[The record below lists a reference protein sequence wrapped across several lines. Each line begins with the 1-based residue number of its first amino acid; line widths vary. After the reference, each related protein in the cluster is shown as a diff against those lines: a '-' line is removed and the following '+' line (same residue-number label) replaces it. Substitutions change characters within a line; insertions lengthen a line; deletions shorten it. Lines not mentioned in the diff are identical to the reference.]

1 MAAVMDI
8 VFAVLASVLIVV
20 ALVGC
25 IVPVV
30 PGPVLA
36 LGGLFALYPSRFAL
50 DAQTYVWFSV
60 ACVVV
65 LALDYIVPTLGAK
78 KCHSSGWGVFGCI
91 VGTIAGLFFLP
102 LGLLLGPFL
111 GAVIGEI
118 TFGGKD
124 VASSLRSGFGALL
137 GFLFGVV
144 LKLTYC
150 AACAGWCVLSIIRT

>member
-1 MAAVMDI
+1 MDI

-25 IVPVV
+25 VVPVV
-30 PGPVLA
+30 PGPILA
-36 LGGLFALYPSRFAL
+36 FCGLLLLWPSRFAL
-50 DAQTYVWFSV
+50 ETQTYVAFGV
-60 ACVVV
+60 ACAVV
-65 LALDYIVPTLGAK
+65 LALDYIVPALGAK
-78 KCHSSGWGVFGCI
+78 KFHCSRWGVFGCI
-91 VGTIAGLFFLP
+91 VGTITGLFFLP

-118 TFGGKD
+118 AFAGKD
-124 VASSLRSGFGALL
+124 FAASMRSGFGALL

-150 AACAGWCVLSIIRT
+150 AVCAGWCVKVFLG